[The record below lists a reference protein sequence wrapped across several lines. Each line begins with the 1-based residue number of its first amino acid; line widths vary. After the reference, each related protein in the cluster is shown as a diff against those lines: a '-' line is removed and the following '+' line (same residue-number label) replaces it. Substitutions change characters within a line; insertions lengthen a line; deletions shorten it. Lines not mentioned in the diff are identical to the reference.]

1 MSEHEKM
8 VKIIRFALVKI
19 GCKINH
25 LGFQYLCYAVEL
37 VILNPKAIH
46 SLLKEVYQKISD
58 EFHVGNRMTVH
69 SSIRNVI
76 EETYETGSFLELNNM
91 FKMELYTLDD
101 KPTCGEIIGLLAEY
115 YSLKLYKN
123 EEIFKDFD

>member
-8 VKIIRFALVKI
+8 ERVIRFALVKI

-25 LGFQYLCYAVEL
+25 LGFLYLCYAVEL
-37 VILNPKAIH
+37 VIENPQSLH
-46 SLLKEVYQKISD
+46 NLLKGVYKKISD
-58 EFHVGNRMTVH
+58 EFHVGNVMTVH

-76 EETYETGSFLELNNM
+76 EDIYETGTYLEFNNM
-91 FKMELYTLDD
+91 FEMDIYTLDD

-115 YSLKLYKN
+115 YNFKLYKN
-123 EEIFKDFD
+123 EEIFKDF

>member
-1 MSEHEKM
+1 MSEHDKM
-8 VKIIRFALVKI
+8 VKVIRFALVKI

-37 VILNPKAIH
+37 VIMKPSAIH
-46 SLLKEVYQKISD
+46 NLLKEVYQKISD
-58 EFHVGNRMTVH
+58 EYHVGNRMTVH

-76 EETYETGSFLELNNM
+76 ELTYETGSFLEINKL
-91 FKMELYTLDD
+91 FKTEIYTLND

-115 YSLKLYKN
+115 YTLKLYKE
-123 EEIFKDFD
+123 EEIFKDF